1 MGMLVVV
8 DVVAQRVRTTWTKRS
23 RGGPSAAVRNRVPI
37 AFPLP
42 PGVALH
48 EVDVDEST
56 GFSPRFAARPL
67 GELDGVVL
75 READGVLS
83 VLVTPSPRG
92 MPKRN
97 WPRSPVRLERGE
109 WLRWQIN
116 QRFGPVCSCGSDWSY
131 RLETLN
137 LAYGGRAD
145 FTGKPTRSVTELGD
159 LR

>member
-1 MGMLVVV
+1 M

-23 RGGPSAAVRNRVPI
+23 RGGPAAAVRNRVPI

-42 PGVALH
+42 AGTQLH
-48 EVDVDEST
+48 VVNVDEST
-56 GFSPRFAARPL
+56 GFEPRFELRPL
-67 GELDGVVL
+67 SELDGVQL
-75 READGVLS
+75 READGGLS
-83 VLVTPSPRG
+83 VLVVPSPWG

-109 WLRWQIN
+109 WLRWQFN
-116 QRFGPVCSCGSDWSY
+116 LRFGSTCSCGSEWSY

-137 LAYGGRAD
+137 LAYGTRAD

>member
-1 MGMLVVV
+1 M

-23 RGGPSAAVRNRVPI
+23 RGGPSASVRNRVPI

-42 PGVALH
+42 AGAELH
-48 EVDVDEST
+48 EVNVDEST
-56 GFSPRFAARPL
+56 GFSPRFAMRPITD
-67 GELDGVVL
+67 LDGVTL
-75 READGVLS
+75 REAEGGLS
-83 VLVTPSPRG
+83 VLVVPSPWG

-97 WPRSPVRLERGE
+97 RPRSPVRLEPGE

-116 QRFGPVCSCGSDWSY
+116 LRFGPACSCGSDWSY

-137 LAYGGRAD
+137 VAYGGPAD
-145 FTGKPTRSVTELGD
+145 FTGKPNRSVIELGN